1 MVENK
6 KDIVDQQ
13 KKHVN
18 VEISDEEALTA
29 KEISDKIDKIEGYI
43 RKAQRKVDIYEKK
56 LEKMVYSEELEAKIQ
71 TGKAYFD
78 LKADIEENV

>member
-6 KDIVDQQ
+6 KDIVDEQ

>member
-1 MVENK
+1 MVEKK
-6 KDIVDQQ
+6 KDIVDEQ

-43 RKAQRKVDIYEKK
+43 RKAKRKVDIYEKK
-56 LEKMVYSEELEAKIQ
+56 LEKMVCSEELEAKIQ

>member
-1 MVENK
+1 MVEKK
-6 KDIVDQQ
+6 KDIVDEQ

-43 RKAQRKVDIYEKK
+43 RKAQRKVDRYERK
-56 LEKMVYSEELEAKIQ
+56 LKEMVYSEELEAKIQ
-71 TGKAYFD
+71 TGKEYFD
-78 LKADIEENV
+78 LKADIEEDV